1 MHAAFRGP
9 CSKPTL
15 VLLAAILF
23 SGAMAGL
30 TLYTRL
36 LVASTISG
44 LSSPEFVVQEDYN
57 PELKLIFI
65 SFVTAGIS
73 AFVAAFS
80 YWLG

>member
-23 SGAMAGL
+23 SGAMAASFLFSQLL
-30 TLYTRL
+30 TAQMT
-36 LVASTISG
+36 AG
-44 LSSPEFVVQEDYN
+44 LSSPEFVIRHN
-57 PELKLIFI
+57 HGPELQNITLGLVGGAVY
-65 SFVTAGIS
+65 SFLS
-73 AFVAAFS
+73 AFS